1 MADISKCND
10 NLCPSKKFCYR
21 FTAKSS
27 DFCQSYGMFNRE
39 DDAYN
44 CDMFWSN
51 GIDSNKCKLN
61 GVKRDGEICN
71 LDYCTYPKC
80 VQDTYCPK
88 CHKVDGEHKMSC
100 STRKILCNL

>member
-10 NLCPSKKFCYR
+10 SLCPSSKYCHR
-21 FTAKSS
+21 FTAPAGMY
-27 DFCQSYGMFNRE
+27 QSWASFNRE
-39 DDAYN
+39 DDADN

-61 GVKRDGEICN
+61 GVKREGEMCN

-80 VQDTYCPK
+80 VQDYYCEY
-88 CHKVDGEHKMSC
+88 CHKLDSEHKMSC
-100 STRKILCNL
+100 PTRKIQINL